1 MPTTELSHL
10 ELLAEVDALVESLNG
25 WAESSPSWQPARA
38 CRALV
43 HRLTERLNALRLRL
57 EAPLLVATLGGT
69 GVGKSALVNALV
81 GAEVVET
88 GKSRPTTGRPILVC
102 RPDLTPEVLGIDPAS
117 VEVVHRDLAALA
129 NLVVIDCPDP
139 DTTEAADA
147 PGTNLARLRQI
158 LPHCDVLMVA
168 TTQQKYRSARVA
180 EELAGAAAGARL
192 VFVQTHADS
201 DEDIRDDWRTM
212 LDPRYASGH
221 IFLVD
226 SLSALADAQNGLEPR
241 GEFAALVD
249 LLTRQLAGSAAARI
263 RRANLLDLVDQTLSA
278 CIRRIDEGLPAVR
291 KLDEAIQQQRSRLG
305 ARLAQEM
312 RSDLLSS
319 RRQWES
325 RLLGEIL
332 SRWGFSPFAL
342 VLRLYHGIGGLV
354 VRGLM
359 LRARTPAQMALWGA
373 VEGVRSWQS
382 FRRRR
387 QAETGAA
394 QAAAGCWDPAEL
406 RSAALVIDGY
416 AAEAGIER
424 EGALT
429 DTVFQE
435 AAGAAAGVAET
446 LATELQ
452 SVLSRAAERHT
463 GWFTRYRYDVLFLVA
478 LVALFFRPA
487 KNFFYDSWLA
497 SPPVPLL
504 GVDFYLLSAF
514 WLMVWCGVLLWRFN
528 SRLRRGLAREIGQL
542 AEGWATPRLAGGI
555 FARLES
561 QCGRV
566 DQYRRE
572 LARLQQ
578 HVAAL
583 RRRVAQPDESL
594 GHQR

>member
-1 MPTTELSHL
+1 
-10 ELLAEVDALVESLNG
+10 
-25 WAESSPSWQPARA
+25 
-38 CRALV
+38 
-43 HRLTERLNALRLRL
+43 
-57 EAPLLVATLGGT
+57 
-69 GVGKSALVNALV
+69 
-81 GAEVVET
+81 
-88 GKSRPTTGRPILVC
+88 
-102 RPDLTPEVLGIDPAS
+102 
-117 VEVVHRDLAALA
+117 
-129 NLVVIDCPDP
+129 
-139 DTTEAADA
+139 
-147 PGTNLARLRQI
+147 
-158 LPHCDVLMVA
+158 
-168 TTQQKYRSARVA
+168 
-180 EELAGAAAGARL
+180 L

-201 DEDIRDDWRTM
+201 DEDIRDDWRAM
-212 LDPRYASGH
+212 LDPAYTAGH

-241 GEFAALVD
+241 GEFSALVD
-249 LLTRQLAGSAAARI
+249 LLTRHLAGSAAARI
-263 RRANLLDLVDQTLSA
+263 RRANLLDLVDQTLAA
-278 CIRRIDEGLPAVR
+278 CSRRMEEGLPAVR
-291 KLDEAIQQQRSRLG
+291 QLEEAILQQRSRLA

-342 VLRLYHGIGGLV
+342 ILRLYHGIGGLV

-359 LRARTPAQMALWGA
+359 LRARTPAQIALWGA
-373 VEGVRSWQS
+373 VEGVRSWQA

-387 QAETGAA
+387 QAETGVA

-424 EGALT
+424 EGSTT

-435 AAGAAAGVAET
+435 AAAAADGVAQT

-452 SVLSRAAERHT
+452 SVLSRAAQRHT
-463 GWFTRYRYDVLFLVA
+463 GWFTRIRYDALFLVA
-478 LVALFFRPA
+478 LVALFLRPA

-497 SPPVPLL
+497 SPAAPLL

-514 WLMVWCGVLLWRFN
+514 WLAVWCGVLLWSFN
-528 SRLRRGLAREIGQL
+528 SRLRRSLAREIGGL

-555 FARLES
+555 FTRLEA
-561 QCGRV
+561 QCGRIG
-566 DQYRRE
+566 QYRQE

-583 RRRVAQPDESL
+583 RRRVAQPDDSL
-594 GHQR
+594 GHPR